1 MKIVTL
7 LTKKLFFVRIY
18 TQNKCNR
25 KTATQ
30 GKSGKWPLQNVL
42 LVKAF
47 GKESTCMVF
56 QLLV

>member
-30 GKSGKWPLQNVL
+30 GKSGK
-42 LVKAF
+42 
-47 GKESTCMVF
+47 
-56 QLLV
+56 